1 MRVNGNL
8 VIVGQVK
15 DLKIDNLAADP
26 ASPVESQMWY
36 NTTEKALKYND
47 GVVSHVI
54 STGSGDLSNYLKH
67 DGTVAMTGV
76 LSLVSGDQSAA
87 PAVAAISKGHLD
99 AALALKQN
107 NLTGATS
114 GLTTTN
120 LSSSMAA
127 VSNASGK
134 LVSATSATAA
144 EVEFLAGV
152 TSGIQAQID
161 SKEPLI
167 GYVPV
172 NKAGDA
178 MSGNLAMGGNRV
190 TGLAAAV
197 DATDAVRLAD
207 MEAALAGL
215 DFQPD
220 VLGYQEDATL
230 DPSASP
236 TVGARYIISAASNL
250 HANFGTI
257 AGVQNND
264 IVEYDG
270 TDFQVIY
277 DVSTAGPGAICW
289 DRGTSTWKYYNGTD
303 WSQFGGLD
311 SLNAGIGLVKSGN
324 TIDISMGAGI
334 AQLPSDEVGVD
345 VLSTGGLFTTI
356 DGSTSST
363 DTAAKLAVKIDVAGG
378 LATTASG
385 IKVDTSGIVEGML
398 NTSIVGFGLQGAG
411 GTALSVK
418 TDAGSGI
425 TVDANGV
432 SVDDVEMRT
441 RVLYRDGAEAMTG
454 ALILSSSD
462 QTGASATTAI
472 SKGHLDAAI
481 TVINTA
487 ITDLTTRMGNGYFL
501 YEQTVTPSVSHT
513 VTHNMGTRYVGVTVI
528 DSSGEVVI
536 PQSISY
542 TDVNSLTVTF
552 SSAETCRVVVN
563 GLKAA

>member
-54 STGSGDLSNYLKH
+54 STGSGDLSNYVKH

-76 LSLVSGDQSAA
+76 LSLVSDDQSAA
-87 PAVAAISKGHLD
+87 PDVAAISKGHLD

-152 TSGIQAQID
+152 TSGIQAQLNG
-161 SKEPLI
+161 KEPTI

-178 MSGNLAMGGNRV
+178 MTGNLAMGGNRV

-207 MEAALAGL
+207 VEAALAGL

-220 VLGYQEDATL
+220 VLGYQKDATL
-230 DPSASP
+230 NPSASP
-236 TVGARYIISAASNL
+236 TVGARYIVSAASNL

-270 TDFQVIY
+270 TDFQVVY
-277 DVSTAGPGAICW
+277 DVSSAGPGAICW

-363 DTAAKLAVKIDVAGG
+363 DTAAKLAVKIDAAGG
-378 LATTASG
+378 LTTTASG
-385 IKVDTSGIVEGML
+385 LKVGTSGIVAGML

-418 TDAGSGI
+418 TGAESGI

-487 ITDLTTRMGNGYFL
+487 ITNLTTRMGNGYFL

>member
-76 LSLVSGDQSAA
+76 LSLVSDDQSAA